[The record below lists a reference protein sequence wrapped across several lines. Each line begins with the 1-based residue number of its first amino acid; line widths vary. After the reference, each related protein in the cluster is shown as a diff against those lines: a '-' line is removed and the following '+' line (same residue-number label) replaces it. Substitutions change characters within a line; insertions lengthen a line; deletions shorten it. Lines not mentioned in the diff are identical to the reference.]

1 MLWSNLID
9 VLRGS
14 LFVLAHWFGGS
25 FGAAILVASALMR
38 IALFPVTLGAT
49 RRRLLREQK
58 LRELAPELAD
68 IKRRHADN
76 PDLLFAATQRAH
88 AAHGVPLFDPRAA
101 LDSLVSLPPAVALYS
116 AIRGTAGNA
125 GRFLWVGDLAKPDR
139 LMAIVAAGIAAAGAW
154 VSSATPGA
162 ANTSQTLAVVLAG
175 VLTFLFLSHLS
186 AGLALYSVSN
196 SIIGAAERVIAA
208 RTIRSS
214 VA

>member
-38 IALFPVTLGAT
+38 LALLPVTIGAT

-68 IKRRHADN
+68 IKRRHADK

-88 AAHGVPLFDPRAA
+88 EAHGVPLFDRQAI
-101 LDSLVSLPPAVALYS
+101 LDSLVSFPPAVALYS
-116 AIRGTAGNA
+116 AIRGTA

-139 LMAIVAAGIAAAGAW
+139 LMAIVAAIIAAGGAW

-162 ANTSQTLAVVLAG
+162 ANTSQTLSVLLAG
-175 VLTFLFLSHLS
+175 VVTFLFLSHLS

-196 SIIGAAERVIAA
+196 SVIGVAERMIAA
-208 RTIRSS
+208 RTLRSS
-214 VA
+214 VP

>member
-68 IKRRHADN
+68 IKRRHADK

-88 AAHGVPLFDPRAA
+88 EAHGVPLFDPRAA
-101 LDSLVSLPPAVALYS
+101 IDSLVS
-116 AIRGTAGNA
+116 
-125 GRFLWVGDLAKPDR
+125 
-139 LMAIVAAGIAAAGAW
+139 
-154 VSSATPGA
+154 
-162 ANTSQTLAVVLAG
+162 
-175 VLTFLFLSHLS
+175 
-186 AGLALYSVSN
+186 
-196 SIIGAAERVIAA
+196 
-208 RTIRSS
+208 
-214 VA
+214 

>member
-76 PDLLFAATQRAH
+76 PDLCLRRRNGHTQ
-88 AAHGVPLFDPRAA
+88 P
-101 LDSLVSLPPAVALYS
+101 
-116 AIRGTAGNA
+116 TA
-125 GRFLWVGDLAKPDR
+125 
-139 LMAIVAAGIAAAGAW
+139 
-154 VSSATPGA
+154 
-162 ANTSQTLAVVLAG
+162 
-175 VLTFLFLSHLS
+175 SHC
-186 AGLALYSVSN
+186 
-196 SIIGAAERVIAA
+196 SIPELR
-208 RTIRSS
+208 
-214 VA
+214 

>member
-25 FGAAILVASALMR
+25 FGGAILVASALMR

-68 IKRRHADN
+68 IKRRHADK
-76 PDLLFAATQRAH
+76 PDLLFSATQRVH
-88 AAHGVPLFDPRAA
+88 QAHGVPLFDPRAA

-116 AIRGTAGNA
+116 AIRGIAGNA

-139 LMAIVAAGIAAAGAW
+139 LMAIVAASVAAAGAW
-154 VSSATPGA
+154 TSSANPAA
-162 ANTSQTLAVVLAG
+162 ANTSQTLGVVLAG
-175 VLTFLFLSHLS
+175 VVTFFFLSHLS

-196 SIIGAAERVIAA
+196 SVIGAAERLIAA

>member
-38 IALFPVTLGAT
+38 IALFPVTPGAT

-68 IKRRHADN
+68 IKRRHADK

-88 AAHGVPLFDPRAA
+88 EAHGVPMFDPRAA
-101 LDSLVSLPPAVALYS
+101 LDRSSPFPRWRS
-116 AIRGTAGNA
+116 TPAIRGTAEMPA
-125 GRFLWVGDLAKPDR
+125 FFAWRFAKP
-139 LMAIVAAGIAAAGAW
+139 
-154 VSSATPGA
+154 
-162 ANTSQTLAVVLAG
+162 
-175 VLTFLFLSHLS
+175 
-186 AGLALYSVSN
+186 
-196 SIIGAAERVIAA
+196 IG
-208 RTIRSS
+208 
-214 VA
+214 

>member
-88 AAHGVPLFDPRAA
+88 AAHGVPLFDPRARSTRSSPFPRPLRCTRPYA
-101 LDSLVSLPPAVALYS
+101 ERRS
-116 AIRGTAGNA
+116 NA

-139 LMAIVAAGIAAAGAW
+139 LMAIVAAIIAGAGAW
-154 VSSATPGA
+154 VSSATPGS
-162 ANTSQTLAVVLAG
+162 ANTSQTLSVVLAG
-175 VLTFLFLSHLS
+175 V
-186 AGLALYSVSN
+186 
-196 SIIGAAERVIAA
+196 
-208 RTIRSS
+208 
-214 VA
+214 